1 MSIKTWTQSA
11 SFLRVVVVV
20 VVSATWLCFMARLKS
35 YWTMPWG
42 RASTSPEW
50 LSHISLLYTS
60 PSPRRPSSFPALHA
74 TAAQLFHCPNLWIHF
89 FSLCHFAVRALV
101 FPANVLMCVCVFVC
115 VPGRLAFYFN
125 AQTLTARSFW
135 LYYCSF
141 TQQKQKAVQT
151 KLKQTC
157 WWISKA
163 AREKQHAAL

>member
-60 PSPRRPSSFPALHA
+60 PSPCRPSSFPALHA

-89 FSLCHFAVRALV
+89 FFTLPLCRSGSCFSLPMCL
-101 FPANVLMCVCVFVC
+101 CVCVFVC

-125 AQTLTARSFW
+125 ALTLTARSFW